1 MTILDFGLRIVDF
14 TLLFILHFQPKELY
28 FAFSSIRVIRV
39 IRFKKF
45 MKIIPLSIPTPF
57 YVGDVNVYLIKE
69 DPLTLIDVGPKT
81 VEAAN
86 ALREKLQRNG
96 VDLADIRRI
105 VLTHAH
111 EDHCGL
117 AKQVRDQAKN
127 AEIFVHKWETGHLFG
142 TQSRGEHQNLM
153 TRAGVPLEVFHEIQA
168 IYADVSLLT
177 DVLSDG
183 EFSVLEDEM
192 ELEFA
197 SGVLRVLHTPG
208 HTPGSCSFAREANR
222 TLICGD
228 CVLKR
233 ITPNPIVSPDPF
245 DPNRRFKSLAEFLVS
260 LARIKSFSPTLV
272 YGGHGEPIYDF
283 DEVFNRYVRAI
294 DERQRRVV
302 DLVTKGGISAFDV
315 ARKLFPDAIGK
326 NVHGFLAISE
336 AVSHLDYAEAERKI
350 TVELK
355 EGVEFYRKN

>member
-1 MTILDFGLRIVDF
+1 
-14 TLLFILHFQPKELY
+14 
-28 FAFSSIRVIRV
+28 
-39 IRFKKF
+39 

-81 VEAAN
+81 VAAAN
-86 ALREKLQRNG
+86 VLREKLRRNG
-96 VDLADIRRI
+96 VNLTDIRRI

-117 AKQVRDQAKN
+117 AKQVRDEAKN
-127 AEIFVHKWETGHLFG
+127 AEIFVHNWETGHLFG
-142 TQSRGEHQNLM
+142 RLAREEQQNLM
-153 TRAGVPLEVFHEIQA
+153 TRAGVPPEVFRDIQA
-168 IYADVSLLT
+168 IYQEVSLLT
-177 DVLSDG
+177 DALAEG
-183 EFSVLEDEM
+183 EFSELRDEM

-197 SGVLRVLHTPG
+197 GGALRVLHTPG

-233 ITPNPIVSPDPF
+233 ITPNPIISPDPI
-245 DPNRRFKSLAEFLVS
+245 NRNQRFKSLAEYLVS

-294 DERQRRVV
+294 DERQSRVV
-302 DLVTKGGISAFDV
+302 DLVSKSGISAFDA
-315 ARKLFPDAIGK
+315 ARKLFPEAIGK
-326 NVHGFLAISE
+326 SVHGFLAISE
-336 AVSHLDYAEAERKI
+336 AVAHLDYAEAERKI
-350 TVELK
+350 MVELK